1 MAAGLD
7 DASFARL
14 EARDDAQRNLF
25 DLMREENLKLS
36 DLMRLKKQYEDQG
49 HWL

>member
-14 EARDDAQRNLF
+14 AARDDAQRNLF
-25 DLMREENLKLS
+25 DLMREENLTLS